1 MNGYTPAMFIKLT
14 RSGGHTYAQLVESFR
29 DEHSKPRQ
37 RTVATLGRVD
47 ETNGQVDSLLSGLLR
62 AKGRSPSEA
71 AAPQV
76 RFESALALGDVW
88 ALDQLWHE
96 LGFDGLSAVFRR
108 ARFTTPVEH
117 ALRVMVFNRLCDPD
131 SKLGVLRW
139 LQTVS
144 MPGMDAGALTHQ
156 QLLRSMDALMDHQ
169 DAVDDCVARLLRPLI
184 DEDLSVVFYD
194 LTTIRAQG
202 LSEQEGDVRH
212 FGLSKE
218 GLVARQFMLGVVQ
231 TADGMPIYH
240 EVFAG
245 NTAEAPTLEPTLHK
259 VMKRYPHIRRLV
271 VVADRGLL
279 SLDNIEALSKL
290 RLPQEVGDRVGDR
303 AGDQSGDRAL
313 EFILAVP
320 GRRYGEFVDILE
332 PINAQAKSLAKEG
345 CEATDTGTGDLI
357 TELQWQGLRLVVAH
371 NPQQAAEQTSQ
382 RQSRIDQLQQRA
394 QQLVGKLDSQDAG
407 KVYRGRKLSDAGVT
421 ARFFHEVSEAHLSR
435 IIKVDLQATLFTY
448 DIDQAALA
456 RAQAMDGKLLL
467 VTNVADLTPDEVV
480 RRYKALA
487 DIERGFRV
495 LKSEI
500 EIAPVFH
507 RLPQR
512 IKAHASICMLALIL
526 YRVMRQR
533 LKMSGSDLS
542 PEAALADLRRIQH
555 HRMSINNAAPIEGVS
570 SIAQRQK
577 DVLAALKIKKPLQDT
592 QLSLL

>member
-1 MNGYTPAMFIKLT
+1 MFIKLT

-29 DEHSKPRQ
+29 DEHGKPRQ
-37 RTVATLGRVD
+37 RTVATIGRVD
-47 ETNGQVDSLLSGLLR
+47 EPDGQVDSLLSGLLR
-62 AKGRSPSEA
+62 AKGRSLSETSV
-71 AAPQV
+71 PQV

-96 LGFDGLSAVFRR
+96 LGFDRLAGVFRR
-108 ARFTTPVEH
+108 ARFTNPIEH
-117 ALRVMVFNRLCDPD
+117 AVRVMVFNRLCDPD

-144 MPGMDAGALTHQ
+144 MPGIDADALTHQ
-156 QLLRSMDALMDHQ
+156 KLLRSMDALMDHQ
-169 DAVDDCVARLLRPLI
+169 DAVDECVAGLLRPLI

-212 FGLSKE
+212 FGMAKE
-218 GLVARQFMLGVVQ
+218 GMVARQFMLGVVQ

-245 NTAEAPTLEPTLHK
+245 NTAEAPTLEPTLKK
-259 VMKRYPHIRRLV
+259 VMARYPHIRRLV

-290 RLPQEVGDRVGDR
+290 RLSGETNGS
-303 AGDQSGDRAL
+303 AGQAL

-320 GRRYGEFVDILE
+320 GRRYGEFADLLE
-332 PINAQAKSLAKEG
+332 PINARARTSEQETID
-345 CEATDTGTGDLI
+345 EVT
-357 TELQWQGLRLVVAH
+357 WQGLRLVVAH
-371 NPQQAAEQTSQ
+371 NPRQAAEQTAN
-382 RQSRIDQLQQRA
+382 RQARIDQLRQRA
-394 QQLVGKLDSQDAG
+394 DQLVGKLDSQDAG
-407 KVYRGRKLSDAGVT
+407 KVHRGRKLSDAGVT
-421 ARFFHEVSEAHLSR
+421 ARFFHEVSEAHLRR
-435 IIKVDLQATLFTY
+435 IIKVDLQAELFTW
-448 DIDQAALA
+448 DIDQDALA
-456 RAQAMDGKLLL
+456 AAQAMDGKLLL
-467 VTNVADLTPDEVV
+467 ATNVQDLTPGEVV

-507 RLPQR
+507 RLPDR

-533 LKMSGSDLS
+533 LKMSGCDLS
-542 PEAALADLRRIQH
+542 PEAALADLRRIQRH
-555 HRMSINNAAPIEGVS
+555 SVSINNAAPIQGVS
-570 SIAQRQK
+570 SIVQRQT
-577 DVLAALKIKKPLQDT
+577 DVLAALKIKKPSNDT

>member
-1 MNGYTPAMFIKLT
+1 MFIKLT

-29 DEHSKPRQ
+29 DERGKPRQ
-37 RTVATLGRVD
+37 RTLATIGRVD
-47 ETNGQVDSLLSGLLR
+47 ETDGQVDALLGGLLR
-62 AKGRSPSEA
+62 AKGRSLGETS
-71 AAPQV
+71 APQV

-96 LGFDGLSAVFRR
+96 LGFDRLAGVFRR
-108 ARFTTPVEH
+108 ARFTNPIEH
-117 ALRVMVFNRLCDPD
+117 ALRVMVFNRLCDPE

-144 MPGMDAGALTHQ
+144 MPGIDAGALTHQ

-169 DAVDDCVARLLRPLI
+169 DAVDECVAGLLRPLI

-202 LSEQEGDVRH
+202 LSQQAGDVRH
-212 FGLSKE
+212 FGMSKE
-218 GLVARQFMLGVVQ
+218 GGITRQFMLGVVQ

-245 NTAEAPTLEPTLHK
+245 NTAEAPTLEPTLKK
-259 VMKRYPHIRRLV
+259 VMARYAHIRRLV

-279 SLDNIEALSKL
+279 SLDNIEALSTL
-290 RLPQEVGDRVGDR
+290 RLS
-303 AGDQSGDRAL
+303 GDQAL

-320 GRRYGEFVDILE
+320 GRRYGEFVDILK
-332 PINAQAKSLAKEG
+332 PIHARAAEALQK
-345 CEATDTGTGDLI
+345 EATAEPVQEVID
-357 TELQWQGLRLVVAH
+357 EVQWQGLRLVVAH
-371 NPQQAAEQTSQ
+371 HPQQALEQTAK
-382 RQSRIDQLQQRA
+382 RQARIDQLRQRA
-394 QQLVGKLDSQDAG
+394 DRQVGKLDSQDAG
-407 KVYRGRKLSDAGVT
+407 KVHRGRRLSDAGVT
-421 ARFFHEVSEAHLSR
+421 ARFFHEVSEAHLSH
-435 IIKVDLQATLFTY
+435 IIKVDLQADLFTY
-448 DIDQAALA
+448 DIDEAALSRA
-456 RAQAMDGKLLL
+456 RMMDGKLLL
-467 VTNVADLTPDEVV
+467 VTNVNDLTPHEVV
-480 RRYKALA
+480 SRYKALA

-507 RLPQR
+507 RLPER

-533 LKMSGSDLS
+533 LRMSGSALS

-555 HRMSINNAAPIEGVS
+555 HRVSINNAAPIEGISTIV
-570 SIAQRQK
+570 QRQS
-577 DVLAALKIKKPLQDT
+577 DTLAALRIRKPTQDT
-592 QLSLL
+592 KHTQLKLL

>member
-1 MNGYTPAMFIKLT
+1 MFIKLT

-29 DEHSKPRQ
+29 DEHGKPRQ
-37 RTVATLGRVD
+37 RTVATIGRVD
-47 ETNGQVDSLLSGLLR
+47 ETDGQVDSLLSGLMR
-62 AKGRSPSEA
+62 AKGRSLGDT

-96 LGFDGLSAVFRR
+96 LGFDRLAGVFRR

-117 ALRVMVFNRLCDPD
+117 AVRVMVFNRLCDPD

-139 LQTVS
+139 LHTVS
-144 MPGMDAGALTHQ
+144 MPGIDAGALTHQ
-156 QLLRSMDALMDHQ
+156 HLLRSMDALMDHQ
-169 DAVDDCVARLLRPLI
+169 DAVDECVAGLLRPLI

-212 FGLSKE
+212 FGMSKE
-218 GLVARQFMLGVVQ
+218 GGIARQFMLGVVQ

-245 NTAEAPTLEPTLHK
+245 NTAEAPTLEPTLKK
-259 VMKRYPHIRRLV
+259 VMARYPHIRRLV

-290 RLPQEVGDRVGDR
+290 RLSGETSG
-303 AGDQSGDRAL
+303 AADQAL

-320 GRRYGEFVDILE
+320 GRRYGEFADILE
-332 PINAQAKSLAKEG
+332 PINARARESEQGASEERID
-345 CEATDTGTGDLI
+345 EA
-357 TELQWQGLRLVVAH
+357 QWQGLRLVVAH
-371 NPQQAAEQTSQ
+371 NPQQAAEQTAN
-382 RQSRIDQLQQRA
+382 RQARIDQLRQRA
-394 QQLVGKLDSQDAG
+394 DRLVGKLDSQDAG
-407 KVYRGRKLSDAGVT
+407 KVHRGRKLSDAGVT
-421 ARFFHEVSEAHLSR
+421 ARFFHEVSEAHLTR
-435 IIKVDLQATLFTY
+435 IIKVDLQAELFTW
-448 DIDQAALA
+448 DIDQTALE

-467 VTNVADLTPDEVV
+467 VTNVQDLTPQEVV

-507 RLPQR
+507 RLPDR

-533 LKMSGSDLS
+533 LKMSGSNLS
-542 PEAALADLRRIQH
+542 PEAALADLRRIQRH
-555 HRMSINNAAPIEGVS
+555 SVSINNAAPIAGIS
-570 SIAQRQK
+570 TIAQRQT
-577 DVLAALKIKKPLQDT
+577 DVLAALKIKKPSHDT

>member
-1 MNGYTPAMFIKLT
+1 MFIKLT

-29 DEHSKPRQ
+29 DEHGKPRQ
-37 RTVATLGRVD
+37 RTVATIGRVD
-47 ETNGQVDSLLSGLLR
+47 ETDGQVDSLLSGLLR
-62 AKGRSPSEA
+62 AKGRSLGDS

-88 ALDQLWHE
+88 ALDQIWHE

-117 ALRVMVFNRLCDPD
+117 AVRVMVFNRLCDPD

-144 MPGMDAGALTHQ
+144 MPGIDTKALTHQ

-169 DAVDDCVARLLRPLI
+169 DAVDACVAGLLRPLI

-212 FGLSKE
+212 FGMSKE
-218 GLVARQFMLGVVQ
+218 GLIARQFMLGVVQ

-245 NTAEAPTLEPTLHK
+245 NTAEAPTLEPTLKK
-259 VMKRYPHIRRLV
+259 VMARYPHIRRLV
-271 VVADRGLL
+271 VIADRGLL

-290 RLPQEVGDRVGDR
+290 RLGLASGEAAESGESDK
-303 AGDQSGDRAL
+303 AGQAL

-320 GRRYGEFVDILE
+320 GRRYGDFVDILE
-332 PINAQAKSLAKEG
+332 PINERARASEQETID
-345 CEATDTGTGDLI
+345 EA
-357 TELQWQGLRLVVAH
+357 QWQGLRLVVAH
-371 NPQQAAEQTSQ
+371 NPQQAAEQTAN
-382 RQSRIDQLQQRA
+382 RQARIDHLRQRA
-394 QQLVGKLDSQDAG
+394 DQLVGKLDSQDAG
-407 KVYRGRKLSDAGVT
+407 KVHRGRKLSDAGVT
-421 ARFFHEVSEAHLSR
+421 ARFFHEVSEAHLTR
-435 IIKVDLQATLFTY
+435 IIKVDLQAELFTW
-448 DIDQAALA
+448 DIDQTALA

-467 VTNVADLTPDEVV
+467 VTNVQDLTPGEVV

-507 RLPQR
+507 RLPDR

-542 PEAALADLRRIQH
+542 PEAALADLRRIQRH
-555 HRMSINNAAPIEGVS
+555 SVSINNAAPIAGIS
-570 SIAQRQK
+570 TIAQRQT
-577 DVLAALKIKKPLQDT
+577 DVLAALKIKKPLPDP